1 MQNYLVIRLHEIE
14 IQKTEDTVCGIMNQR
29 RRPKKEG
36 SEMRFEYEDLPKE
49 LEEKLKEKAKLAR
62 ADILKMT
69 NIAKSG
75 HPGGSMSSIEIF
87 LTVYTFANFDPKN
100 PDDPNRDRFVI
111 SHGHTSPG
119 VYSALI
125 QVGAMEREEVL
136 TSFRHV
142 SSKYEGHVTRGL
154 PGIDWTTGNL
164 GQGLSAGLGMAL
176 ATKYNGRDYHVF
188 VMMSDAE
195 QNKGQVAEARRLAV
209 KYDVGNLTVVID
221 YNDAQISGK
230 ASNIMKVNI
239 KEEYEAAGWK
249 VYEAD
254 GHDFRSLYSAIKKAV
269 EDGKP
274 SVVLAHTKIGKGI
287 SFMEDQV
294 KYHGKPLSD
303 EELKKALEELGVDD
317 DTEKFK
323 EMRKKLP
330 IKKPDRVKKEY
341 EVKIDTGEPF
351 VYENDMDGR
360 GAAGKALLDLVKRN
374 PNSPIAAVDCD
385 LLESVRFNWLAE
397 EFPDRIVEAGV
408 AEQNAATVAGAM
420 SAEGVITFFGDFG
433 VFAVDET
440 FNNQRLN
447 AMNHTNLK
455 IIATHCGTNVGED
468 GKTHHALF
476 YLTGAANWFGF
487 EAIIPSDANQADRA
501 VRYAASRYGNFL
513 ISVGRSKL
521 PIIRKENGSV
531 FYDENYVM
539 ECEKADIIRA
549 PKNDRVV
556 VSMGS
561 VVPFAVKAADEV
573 KAGAIA
579 VPCPLSLNVENLKDV
594 LDGKKILVVEDHNW
608 FGLGA
613 ILAYKMM
620 KAGIV
625 PKKFEHVA
633 INDFTE
639 SGSWKDIYELHG
651 FSEEKIKEKLE
662 NL

>member
-1 MQNYLVIRLHEIE
+1 
-14 IQKTEDTVCGIMNQR
+14 
-29 RRPKKEG
+29 
-36 SEMRFEYEDLPKE
+36 MRFEYDELPKE
-49 LEEKLKEKAKLAR
+49 LEKELKEKAKFAR

-100 PDDPNRDRFVI
+100 PDDPNRDKFVI

-125 QVGAMEREEVL
+125 QVGAIDREEVL

-142 SSKYEGHVTRGL
+142 SSRFEGHVTRGL

-176 ATKYNGRDYHVF
+176 ATRYNGRDYHVF

-209 KYDVGNLTVVID
+209 KYNTENLTVVVD

-249 VYEAD
+249 VYETD
-254 GHDFRSLYSAIKKAV
+254 GHDFSLLYSAIKKAV
-269 EDGKP
+269 EDGSP
-274 SVVLAHTKIGKGI
+274 SVVLARTKIGKGI

-303 EELKKALEELGVDD
+303 EELEKALKELGVEN

-323 EMRKKLP
+323 EKRKKLP
-330 IKKPDRVKKEY
+330 IKKPSRVKKEY
-341 EVKIDTGEPF
+341 EVNIDAGEPF
-351 VYENDMDGR
+351 VYEKDMDGR
-360 GAAGKALLDLVKRN
+360 GAIGKAILDLVKRN

-397 EFPDRIVEAGV
+397 EFLERIIEAGV

-455 IIATHCGTNVGED
+455 VIATHCGTNVGED

-476 YLTGAANWFGF
+476 YLTGVANWFGF
-487 EAIIPSDANQADRA
+487 EVIVPSDANQADRA

-521 PIIRKENGSV
+521 PIIKKEDGRV
-531 FYDENYVM
+531 FYDENYTM
-539 ECEKADIIRA
+539 DCKRADIIRK
-549 PKNDRVV
+549 PKSDRVV

-561 VVPFAVKAADEV
+561 VVPFAVEAADEV
-573 KAGAIA
+573 GAGTVAI
-579 VPCPLSLNVENLKDV
+579 PCPLSFEIESLKD
-594 LDGKKILVVEDHNW
+594 LLNGKKILVVEDHNW

-613 ILAYKMM
+613 LLAYKMVS
-620 KAGIV
+620 AGIV
-625 PKKFEHVA
+625 PKRFEHVA
-633 INDFTE
+633 IREFTE
-639 SGSWKDIYELHG
+639 SGNWKDIYKLHG
-651 FSEEKIKEKLE
+651 LSKGKIKEKLE
-662 NL
+662 SL

>member
-1 MQNYLVIRLHEIE
+1 
-14 IQKTEDTVCGIMNQR
+14 
-29 RRPKKEG
+29 
-36 SEMRFEYEDLPKE
+36 MRFEYDELPKE
-49 LEEKLKEKAKLAR
+49 LEENLKKKAKLAR

-100 PDDPNRDRFVI
+100 PDDPNRDKFVI

-125 QVGAMEREEVL
+125 QVGAVDREEVL

-142 SSKYEGHVTRGL
+142 SSRFEGHVTRGL

-176 ATKYNGRDYHVF
+176 ATRYNGKDYHVF

-209 KYDVGNLTVVID
+209 KYNTENLTVIVD
-221 YNDAQISGK
+221 YNDAQISGR
-230 ASNIMKVNI
+230 ASSIMKVNI

-249 VYEAD
+249 VYETD
-254 GHDFRSLYSAIKKAV
+254 GHNFSSLYSAIKKAV
-269 EDGKP
+269 EDGSP

-303 EELKKALEELGVDD
+303 EELKRALEELGVED

-323 EMRKKLP
+323 EKRKKLP
-330 IKKPDRVKKEY
+330 IKKPVRVKKEY
-341 EVKIDTGEPF
+341 EVNIDAGESF
-351 VYENDMDGR
+351 VYEKDMDGR
-360 GAAGKALLDLVKRN
+360 GAIGKAILDLVEKN
-374 PNSPIAAVDCD
+374 PNSPIAALDCD

-397 EFPDRIVEAGV
+397 EFPERIIEAGV

-420 SAEGVITFFGDFG
+420 SAEEVITFFGDFG

-455 IIATHCGTNVGED
+455 VIATHCGTNVGED

-476 YLTGAANWFGF
+476 YLAGAANWFGF
-487 EAIIPSDANQADRA
+487 EVIVPSDANQADRA

-521 PIIRKENGSV
+521 PIIKKEDGRV
-531 FYDENYVM
+531 FYDENYTM
-539 ECEKADIIRA
+539 DCKRADIIRE
-549 PKNDRVV
+549 PKADRVV

-561 VVPFAVKAADEV
+561 VVPFAVEAADEV
-573 KAGAIA
+573 GAGAVAI
-579 VPCPLSLNVENLKDV
+579 PCPLSFEIESLKD
-594 LDGKKILVVEDHNW
+594 LLNGKKILVVEDHNW

-613 ILAYKMM
+613 LLAYKMVS
-620 KAGIV
+620 AGIV
-625 PKKFEHVA
+625 PKRFEHVA
-633 INDFTE
+633 IREFTE
-639 SGSWKDIYELHG
+639 SGNWKDIYKLHG
-651 FSEEKIKEKLE
+651 LSKEKIKEKLE
-662 NL
+662 SL